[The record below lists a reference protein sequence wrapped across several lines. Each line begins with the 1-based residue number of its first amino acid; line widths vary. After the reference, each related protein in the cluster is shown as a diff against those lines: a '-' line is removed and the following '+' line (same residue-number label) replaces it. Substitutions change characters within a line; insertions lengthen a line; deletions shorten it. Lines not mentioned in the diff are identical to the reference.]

1 MDFTTMTEIKV
12 LLLDLLLIMVYL
24 FGGLVM
30 AAMLTGMIQA
40 IIKNF
45 RR

>member
-1 MDFTTMTEIKV
+1 MSEIKDT
-12 LLLDLLLIMVYL
+12 LLDLLLIMVYL

-40 IIKNF
+40 IIKNL
-45 RR
+45 RK